1 MDSNTN
7 LFISTDKDKLD
18 IPLIH
23 SFLTNSYWAK
33 SRTIEQVSK
42 SIDNSICFGLFHN
55 DEQIGFAKL
64 ITDKVVFAYIMD
76 VFIVE
81 EERGNGYSKKL
92 MKEILNHP
100 ELIGIKTWFLATKD
114 AHRLYEQFGFE
125 KITETNKWM
134 KKQTRN
140 DG

>member
-1 MDSNTN
+1 MDSTD
-7 LFISTDKDKLD
+7 LIISTEKEKLD

-23 SFLTNSYWAK
+23 SFLTNAYWAK
-33 SRTIEQVSK
+33 GRTIEKVKK
-42 SIDNSICFGLFHN
+42 SINNSICFGLYLN
-55 DEQIGFAKL
+55 NKQIGFARI

-100 ELIGIKTWFLATKD
+100 ELIGIKTWFLETKD
-114 AHRLYEQFGFE
+114 AHGLYERFGFE
-125 KITETNKWM
+125 KVTVTNKWM
-134 KKQTRN
+134 IKQTRY
-140 DG
+140 DE